1 VLGCTSASIKNCAYA
16 PVAINCGV
24 VQLTLRPAMT
34 PPALALV
41 GTKPTGN
48 VLCSELSVIGGPRLK
63 IVMI

>member
-1 VLGCTSASIKNCAYA
+1 MI
-16 PVAINCGV
+16 ICGV
-24 VQLTLRPAMT
+24 VQLTVLPTIR

-41 GTKPTGN
+41 GSKPTGS